1 MASTESLEVEG
12 VTTFS
17 ASPWYR
23 YILELTDDKLTI
35 WMENQSNKSQWFSCE
50 LSKNDF
56 VSSKNALPCAS
67 AVDYVKCL
75 QQALDSDLSESS
87 DVKRELIKIG
97 GGSVR
102 LEVTMEFRSLC
113 STWTIENKFELKP
126 GTVKRIHSLEMKV
139 REQREMLEDPPESD
153 TELKPTRKD
162 ASSNVCLRTRGRN
175 VNCVGEILP

>member
-56 VSSKNALPCAS
+56 VSSKNALSCAS
-67 AVDYVKCL
+67 AVDYVK
-75 QQALDSDLSESS
+75 QALDSDLSESS

-126 GTVKRIHSLEMKV
+126 GTVKRIHS
-139 REQREMLEDPPESD
+139 
-153 TELKPTRKD
+153 
-162 ASSNVCLRTRGRN
+162 
-175 VNCVGEILP
+175 